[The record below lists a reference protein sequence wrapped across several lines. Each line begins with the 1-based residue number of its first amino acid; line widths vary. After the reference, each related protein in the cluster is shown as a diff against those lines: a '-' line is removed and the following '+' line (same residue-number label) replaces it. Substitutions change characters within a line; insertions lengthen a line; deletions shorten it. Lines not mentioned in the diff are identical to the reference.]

1 VLARLVEQAIP
12 RLGLPD
18 FILVVPVPLWPGKRN
33 TRGFNQA
40 EEIARTLARSRTGT
54 RIQLDTHSLVR
65 QRDTASQTGLT
76 RHQRRANVRGA
87 FAVRRRDRVRGRSV
101 LLIDDVMT
109 TGTTAGEC
117 ARVLLRAGAKE
128 VFVAT
133 VARATREAAIGLHM
147 AGAARAGGS
156 QGHA

>member
-1 VLARLVEQAIP
+1 
-12 RLGLPD
+12 
-18 FILVVPVPLWPGKRN
+18 
-33 TRGFNQA
+33 
-40 EEIARTLARSRTGT
+40 
-54 RIQLDTHSLVR
+54 
-65 QRDTASQTGLT
+65 
-76 RHQRRANVRGA
+76 RREKL
-87 FAVRRRDRVRGRSV
+87 RGRSV

-133 VARATREAAIGLHM
+133 IARATREAAISLPT
-147 AGAARAGGS
+147 AAAAFAGGT

>member
-1 VLARLVEQAIP
+1 NL
-12 RLGLPD
+12 
-18 FILVVPVPLWPGKRN
+18 
-33 TRGFNQA
+33 
-40 EEIARTLARSRTGT
+40 
-54 RIQLDTHSLVR
+54 
-65 QRDTASQTGLT
+65 
-76 RHQRRANVRGA
+76 RGA
-87 FAVRRRDRVRGRSV
+87 FAVTRPHRLRDRSV

-133 VARATREAAIGLHM
+133 AARATRHSAAGLTV
-147 AGAARAGGS
+147 AIAASVGGT